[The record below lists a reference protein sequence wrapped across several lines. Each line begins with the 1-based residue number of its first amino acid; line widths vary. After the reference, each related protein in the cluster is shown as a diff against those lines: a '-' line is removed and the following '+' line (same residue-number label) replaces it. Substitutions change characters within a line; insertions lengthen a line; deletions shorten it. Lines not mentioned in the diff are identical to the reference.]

1 MSKTELLNKL
11 EQQKDEALKSNKS
24 VVTSISKLQDAQG
37 TKPIKRR
44 HRKKKKGSKKKDKE
58 ISPLKI
64 GKNASTSSQTNTLS
78 LKVYTEQLMQADIRA
93 RYEELALDLQKM
105 QNADDYDEAEY
116 KAKQAE
122 FKKLDQDA
130 CNAFAKRVKAIDPK
144 QFCVV
149 SIKHDKDT
157 VRNKDDLFELSIKK
171 PHWHIYVWTPDDVHF
186 YDAGASFRIHTV
198 ICGDTRKGH
207 ENPYLGITYDPKKDV
222 SIWDHRGAER
232 IHSIIA
238 CVAYA
243 LHVSSSAIEAGK
255 HVYDKSE
262 IITNL
267 SNSEIDEMLNLYK
280 GIDNHFIRKPNADD
294 WNTWAQT
301 AYERGLH
308 LENFEDWAVDHFMV
322 NQMAS
327 AKFRVVRD
335 FYNRGL
341 VQGLANAPQIDRCN
355 IFILGAGNLGK
366 SYNAQQALLDMGVK
380 RIAKATSGTGK
391 YDGVTADTE
400 ALLFND
406 TRMTQAKT
414 VMEQSPVK
422 LHRRNNNDPVW
433 KGSWVAFTSNFDE
446 PIDAA
451 ADCLKYQ
458 RTKNKDGE
466 FEYTEKQMLDIRPIL
481 QRAFFCRVEL
491 DADPKS
497 ANYGHYHLVLTRRA
511 ERGGVGQID
520 RLCRMFDRFQKAF
533 DKSIYNY
540 EPEPVLEFQAKIKQH
555 AKIRKMQDAHEDIEI
570 PQTIGGHYVRDLASE
585 YPTLPLTMPM
595 QERAQLCGEAQAWL
609 EYANGLD
616 DSQPQRDLVQED
628 SDDPSSW
635 TWADMVTRENNKKL
649 AELKQYSPEPEY
661 LNRGSEPAYLDDP
674 FGEKPDPNAMPTVI
688 KNELGTFYSS
698 DVEIPNDFM
707 ENAYEYLK

>member
-11 EQQKDEALKSNKS
+11 EQQKDKALANNKG
-24 VVTSISKLQDAQG
+24 VVTSISKLQDAQHA
-37 TKPIKRR
+37 KPAKRR
-44 HRKKKKGSKKKDKE
+44 HRKKKKEKH

-64 GKNASTSSQTNTLS
+64 GRNASTSSQTNTLS
-78 LKVYTEQLMQADIRA
+78 LKIYTEQLMQADDREK
-93 RYEELALDLQKM
+93 YEELAKELKQM
-105 QNADDYDEAEY
+105 QDADDRDEAEY
-116 KAKQAE
+116 KAKQDE
-122 FKKLDQDA
+122 FDKLDREA
-130 CNAFAKRVKAIDPK
+130 CTAFIERVKAIDPK

-149 SIKHDKDT
+149 SIKHDKDE
-157 VRNKDDLFELSIKK
+157 VRNNDDLFEISIKK
-171 PHWHIYVWTPDDVHF
+171 PHWHIYVWTPNDDVF
-186 YDAGASFRIHTV
+186 YDAGRSFRVHTM
-198 ICGDTRKGH
+198 ICGDSRKGH
-207 ENPYLGITYDPKKDV
+207 EKQYLGINYDPKRDV
-222 SIWDHRGAER
+222 SIWDNRGAER

-238 CVAYA
+238 SVAYC
-243 LHVSSSAIEAGK
+243 LHISSSAIEAGK

-267 SNSEIDEMLNLYK
+267 SNGEIDEMLNLYK

-341 VQGLANAPQIDRCN
+341 AQGLANAPQIDRCN

-366 SYNAQQALLDMGVK
+366 SYNAQQAFLDMGIK

-391 YDGVTADTE
+391 YDYVTADTE

-433 KGSWVAFTSNFDE
+433 KGHWVVFTSNFEE

-451 ADCLKYQ
+451 ADCFRYEP
-458 RTKNKDGE
+458 TKNKDGE

-511 ERGGVGQID
+511 ERGGVDQID
-520 RLCRMFDRFQKAF
+520 RLCQMFDRFQKAF

-540 EPEPVLEFQAKIKQH
+540 EPEQVLEFQAKIKQH
-555 AKIRKMQDAHEDIEI
+555 AKIRKMQDAHENIEI
-570 PQTIGGHYVRDLASE
+570 PQTIEGHYVRDLASE
-585 YPTLPLTMPM
+585 FPALPLTMPM
-595 QERAQLCGEAQAWL
+595 QERARLCGVAQAWL

-616 DSQPQRDLVQED
+616 VSQSQRDLAQKD
-628 SDDPSSW
+628 PDDPSSW
-635 TWADMVTRENNKKL
+635 TWADMTTRENNKKL
-649 AELKQYSPEPEY
+649 ADLKKYS
-661 LNRGSEPAYLDDP
+661 SEPMYLDDP
-674 FGEKPDPNAMPTVI
+674 LGQDNQQKIMTFACDQPDDLDQKMYCEKMGISWLEPGE
-688 KNELGTFYSS
+688 Y
-698 DVEIPNDFM
+698 
-707 ENAYEYLK
+707 